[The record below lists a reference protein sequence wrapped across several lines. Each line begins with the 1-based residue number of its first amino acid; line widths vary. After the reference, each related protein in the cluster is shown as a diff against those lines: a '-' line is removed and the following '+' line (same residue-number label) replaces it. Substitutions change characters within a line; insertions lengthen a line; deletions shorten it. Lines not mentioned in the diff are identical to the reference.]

1 MLPTDC
7 FSRDWI
13 SVDRSVKRSY
23 FPFLVIT
30 RFCDERLEIESFL
43 FIMTLSVGY
52 QITKL
57 ATTGAVVEGVDL
69 ATCNE
74 EVGTGPQVGRQTVGK
89 RVEKKLD

>member
-1 MLPTDC
+1 
-7 FSRDWI
+7 
-13 SVDRSVKRSY
+13 
-23 FPFLVIT
+23 
-30 RFCDERLEIESFL
+30 
-43 FIMTLSVGY
+43 MTLSVGY